1 MSNLLNALAV
11 IVGLIIAYLIIWGIT
26 ELICKTFNVED
37 SLVKA
42 IIHLVVFVG
51 FFIIGRLLQ
60 KKLSSHN

>member
-11 IVGLIIAYLIIWGIT
+11 IVGLIIAYLIIWGIM

-60 KKLSSHN
+60 KKALLT